1 VRKFRF
7 RHLHGPGPS
16 IVPQP
21 VLEAMALPLLGHLDP
36 EFLELLDELAAQ
48 LRLVF
53 RTKNEVTFAASG
65 TGSAGMEMALVNL
78 LEPGEVCVVGSAG
91 AFGARLTEIAR
102 RCGATVRVVEA
113 EWGRVLEPEQ
123 FEGVLDGAK
132 VVAFVHAE
140 TSTGAWQPVEAIASR
155 AREAGALVVLDAV
168 TSLAG
173 IPVEVDGWG
182 IDVCYS
188 ATQKC
193 LSVPPGLSPITF
205 SPRAVE
211 AVGARKTPVQ
221 SWYLDLS
228 LLTKY
233 WGSERIYHHTAP
245 ISMLTGLHEGLR
257 LVLEEGLEVRWDRH
271 ARVGTM
277 LQRELTAMGFEM
289 FAEETHRLP
298 QLTAA
303 YVPDGVEADKAR
315 RRLLEE
321 FDVEVGAG
329 FGPLAGKGWRIG
341 TMGESAHPDR
351 VEFLLE
357 AIRSVIGT

>member
-1 VRKFRF
+1 VRSFRF

-36 EFLELLDELAAQ
+36 DFLALLDELADM
-48 LRLVF
+48 LRRTF
-53 RTKNEVTFAASG
+53 RTSNEVTFAASG

-78 LEPGEVCVVGSAG
+78 LEPDDVCVVGIAG
-91 AFGARLTEIAR
+91 AFGLRLAEIAR
-102 RCGATVRVVEA
+102 RCGATVHTVEA
-113 EWGRVLEPEQ
+113 EWGHVLVPEQ
-123 FEGVLDGAK
+123 FAEAVRGAK

-140 TSTGAWQPVEAIASR
+140 TSTGVWQPVEEIAAS
-155 AREAGALVVLDAV
+155 ARDAGALVVLDAV

-173 IPVEVDGWG
+173 IPVEVDEWG

-188 ATQKC
+188 GTQKC

-205 SPRAVE
+205 STRAVD
-211 AVGARKTPVQ
+211 AVHARKSPVR
-221 SWYLDLS
+221 SWYLDVT

-233 WGSERIYHHTAP
+233 WGAERVYHHTAP
-245 ISMLTGLHEGLR
+245 ITMLYGLHEGLR
-257 LVLEEGLEVRWDRH
+257 LVLEEGLEARWDRH
-271 ARVGTM
+271 AKVGTM
-277 LQRELTAMGFEM
+277 LQRELTGMGFTL
-289 FAEETHRLP
+289 FAEEGHRLP

-303 YVPDGVEADKAR
+303 FVPDGIDADKAR

-321 FDVEVGAG
+321 FDVEVGGG
-329 FGPLAGKGWRIG
+329 FGPLAGRGWRIG
-341 TMGESAHPDR
+341 TMGESARPDR

-357 AIRSVIGT
+357 AIRSVIDR